1 MIRTQIQLTEN
12 QSDMLKR
19 ISKKYNISI
28 SELIRRG
35 VEMVIQSMPEV
46 DIQEKRNRAFS
57 LGGMFYSEE
66 KDLSVN
72 HDKYLNEVYGK

>member
-1 MIRTQIQLTEN
+1 VIRTQIQLTEN

-57 LGGMFYSEE
+57 LGGMFYFRR
-66 KDLSVN
+66 KRPF
-72 HDKYLNEVYGK
+72 G

>member
-1 MIRTQIQLTEN
+1 MVRTQIQLTEN
-12 QSDMLKR
+12 QADILKK

-35 VEMVIQSMPEV
+35 VDMIIQSIPEV
-46 DIQEKRNRAFS
+46 DIQEKRHRAFS
-57 LGGMFYSEE
+57 LGGMFYSED

-72 HDKYLNEVYGK
+72 HDKYLAEVYGK